1 MGPDAPARDLLVSP
15 DHALFIDG
23 MLILARFLVNGV
35 TILNE
40 QAATVVDYFHI
51 ELDAHSVLLA
61 ERLPAESYLDTGN
74 RSMFENGGPA
84 VRLHPDFA
92 IDQARREAESCAPL
106 AIEPARAEPIWRQL
120 AARAVT
126 LGYKLPIPPP
136 TTDNPGLCVMAG
148 DRCIRPVIE
157 ANGRYVFVLP
167 RTDHPITLASRA
179 TSPSKLRPWVDD
191 QRRLGVLVS
200 RLVLRVGDSVEPIP
214 LDHPAL
220 HDGWCDVEWHNTTAL
235 RRWTTGDAK
244 LPIPTS
250 RPAIL
255 EVEIGATLAYPIETV
270 ETDWEPPAPLRYRRA

>member
-1 MGPDAPARDLLVSP
+1 
-15 DHALFIDG
+15 
-23 MLILARFLVNGV
+23 
-35 TILNE
+35 
-40 QAATVVDYFHI
+40 
-51 ELDAHSVLLA
+51 
-61 ERLPAESYLDTGN
+61 
-74 RSMFENGGPA
+74 
-84 VRLHPDFA
+84 
-92 IDQARREAESCAPL
+92 
-106 AIEPARAEPIWRQL
+106 L

-126 LGYKLPIPPP
+126 LGYRLPIPPP
-136 TTDNPGLCVMAG
+136 TIDDPGLCVMVG
-148 DRCIRPVIE
+148 DRCIRPVSE

-200 RLVLRVGDSVEPIP
+200 RLVLRVGDAVEPIP

-270 ETDWEPPAPLRYRRA
+270 ETVWEPPATLQHRSA